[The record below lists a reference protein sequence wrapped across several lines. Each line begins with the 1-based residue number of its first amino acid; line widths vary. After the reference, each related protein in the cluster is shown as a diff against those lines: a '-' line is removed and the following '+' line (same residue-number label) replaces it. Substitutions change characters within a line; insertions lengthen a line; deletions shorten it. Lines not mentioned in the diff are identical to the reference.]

1 MTLLGKLLLFVLVYS
16 LIRWLGEPRPRP
28 RPPRDR
34 HAADGRPDNPA

>member
-1 MTLLGKLLLFVLVYS
+1 MTTVIHIALLAACLVAAY
-16 LIRWLGEPRPRP
+16 LAARP